1 MKNDMPEQML
11 KDLVGHG
18 VSMDTYD
25 VYGHIVNSELE
36 RSKGI
41 MDRAFERILGSKPT
55 E

>member
-1 MKNDMPEQML
+1 ML

-18 VSMDTYD
+18 VSMDTYG

-41 MDRAFERILGSKPT
+41 MDSAFERILSSKSI